1 MRFAL
6 RAFVALTL
14 GSALSAC
21 DSVPSG
27 GLVLPEGDAS
37 EGRELFVDFHCHSCH
52 VVRGVELPSAE
63 FEREHQVSLGGQRAK
78 TYADLVTSVI
88 NPSHRVSRRYRD
100 ADSEEQ
106 ASPMAVYNDVM
117 TVGELVDI
125 VAFLQEQYE
134 VQSVPRYR
142 YVPYSYPD

>member
-14 GSALSAC
+14 GSALSGC
-21 DSVPSG
+21 DSVPSA

-63 FEREHQVSLGGQRAK
+63 FEREHQVSLGVSAPRPTPISSPPSSIHRIAYHGATATPTLRGRRRQWRF
-78 TYADLVTSVI
+78 TTTS
-88 NPSHRVSRRYRD
+88 
-100 ADSEEQ
+100 
-106 ASPMAVYNDVM
+106 
-117 TVGELVDI
+117 
-125 VAFLQEQYE
+125 
-134 VQSVPRYR
+134 
-142 YVPYSYPD
+142 